1 MNRELIEQRLET
13 LGDALNKCEAG
24 SEQAAKIKQEIM
36 DLWKMLLE
44 DEKVDNERLDRN
56 RRFDLEEMKY
66 ELDIRQTKNESRK
79 SVVDSILGVVKI
91 AASVGGAFAMLI
103 FTLVIEDK
111 TIISQK
117 AWSIIGKFVPK
128 MLG

>member
-1 MNRELIEQRLET
+1 MDKKLIEKRLED
-13 LGDALNKCEAG
+13 LGEALNKEKAG
-24 SEQAAKIKQEIM
+24 SQEASKIKQEII

-44 DEKVDNERLDRN
+44 DEKVENERLDRN
-56 RRFDLEEMKY
+56 RKFDLDEMKY
-66 ELDIRQTKNESRK
+66 ELDIEEAKRSTRK
-79 SVVDSILGVVKI
+79 ANWEGVLGIVKI
-91 AASVGGAFAMLI
+91 AASIGGAFAMLI